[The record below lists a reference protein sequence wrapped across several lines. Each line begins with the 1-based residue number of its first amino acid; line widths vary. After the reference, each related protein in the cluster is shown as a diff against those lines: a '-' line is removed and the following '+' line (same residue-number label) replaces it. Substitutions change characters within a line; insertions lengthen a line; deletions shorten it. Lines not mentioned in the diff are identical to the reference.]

1 MLCGL
6 RQSLKTKVS
15 IKRIFKVWVIDYNQD
30 NYLQIGPA
38 PKSVSAVYDPGAAET
53 RSAVGKEAVD
63 ARANVMEYFTREYRY
78 DENGTLTSENLIEDV
93 NRSLCLKLVAATIQ
107 TQMTPAFVSMLCDVY
122 NRPRDHIYFRIVFV
136 KVHCWIV
143 CLLRP
148 RSSSSWRTMTWP
160 GSSIRRVLEPTARY
174 IRTYWIWR

>member
-53 RSAVGKEAVD
+53 RSAVGKEAVRCESECD
-63 ARANVMEYFTREYRY
+63 GILHEGIPLWRKRHSN
-78 DENGTLTSENLIEDV
+78 SENLIEDV
-93 NRSLCLKLVAATIQ
+93 NRSLCLNLVAATIQ